1 MIIQT
6 SLVCERVD
14 DMATIVAK
22 PVVTCFQE
30 ILEEV
35 QENGEKID
43 VIFDEL
49 IDIFDSSDNGG
60 GRLFVCGI
68 KELI

>member
-1 MIIQT
+1 
-6 SLVCERVD
+6 
-14 DMATIVAK
+14 MATIVAK

>member
-6 SLVCERVD
+6 SLVCEHRHG
-14 DMATIVAK
+14 MATIVAK

-43 VIFDEL
+43 EIFDEL
-49 IDIFDSSDNGG
+49 IDIFDSSDNEG